1 MSKSEKDAF
10 RILAEKVEKALSSSP
25 HDMEH
30 VNRVYK
36 MCLRLAEGKEEVN
49 FKVLRTA
56 ALLHDI
62 ARVKEDQDSSG
73 KIDHAI
79 LGASMAE
86 ELLQELDFTGEE
98 IEHVKHC
105 IVSHRF
111 RSEHRPETLEA
122 KVLFDADKLDV
133 IGAVGIARSFMIAG
147 QYNNRMYSDA
157 PLEDYIKENL
167 VGGKPDGRIKDI
179 SLHTP
184 NIEFETKSKRIPE
197 RLYTQRGREIA
208 EERMKFMELFFER
221 LKRDL
226 VIG

>member
-10 RILAEKVEKALSSSP
+10 RILTEKVEEALFSAP

-36 MCLRLAEGKEEVN
+36 MCLRLAENEKDIDL
-49 FKVLRTA
+49 KVLRTA

-62 ARVKEDQDSSG
+62 ARVREDQDSSG
-73 KIDHAI
+73 KIDHAT

-86 ELLQELDFTGEE
+86 ELLHELDYTVEE
-98 IEHVKHC
+98 VEKVKHC
-105 IVSHRF
+105 IISHRF
-111 RSEHRPETLEA
+111 RSEHQPETMEA

-197 RLYTQRGREIA
+197 RLYTQRGRAIA
-208 EERMKFMELFFER
+208 EERMKFMELFFKR